1 MTTAPKKDAQK
12 ADVQKADT
20 DQRDLAAERPDTGH
34 SEPVVT
40 PAGEPTENAIRDAE
54 IARVPVTPGADENT
68 VPLGDAEP
76 VDLDEDRPITAG
88 DLAALQGI
96 GIAPDRSL
104 VRALSIEDAHKAG
117 VFVSEGMRND
127 IIQQGW
133 CRSPLDGTVIA
144 TPERLEEARKA
155 RDERA
160 AARRGD
166 KDSTS
171 R

>member
-12 ADVQKADT
+12 ADT
-20 DQRDLAAERPDTGH
+20 GQRDVAADRPDTGH
-34 SEPVVT
+34 SEPAVT
-40 PAGEPTENAIRDAE
+40 PAGEPTENAVRDAE
-54 IARVPVTPGADENT
+54 VARVPVTADENT

-76 VDLDEDRPITAG
+76 VDLDKDRPITAG

-155 RDERA
+155 RDERT